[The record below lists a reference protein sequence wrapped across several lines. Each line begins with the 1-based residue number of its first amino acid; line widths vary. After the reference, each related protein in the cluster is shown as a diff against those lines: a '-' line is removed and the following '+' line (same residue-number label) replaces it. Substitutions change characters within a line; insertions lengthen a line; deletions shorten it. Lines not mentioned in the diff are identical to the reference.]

1 MIEAIV
7 GAIVKMGKYVKID
20 ASVEVH
26 VTAS

>member
-1 MIEAIV
+1 MI